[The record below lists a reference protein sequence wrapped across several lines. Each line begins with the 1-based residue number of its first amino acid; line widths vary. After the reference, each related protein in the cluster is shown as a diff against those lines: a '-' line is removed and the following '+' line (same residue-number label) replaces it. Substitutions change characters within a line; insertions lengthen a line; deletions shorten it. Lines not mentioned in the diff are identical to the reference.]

1 MIVGKR
7 KLYVTLAV
15 VLLLGVFVHSAA
27 AAVDVAASDLTIPVD
42 YEKLKDNDKTIS
54 FDKTV
59 KLTNNGNAAENIT
72 LSFENVPSD
81 YTFSVS
87 PASLTLAA
95 NASQDVTVSGKAPV
109 NVDQGTH
116 DVAAL
121 KVSTASGQAST
132 HTFKTDVAPMVE
144 IKKLD
149 VYINGYKEKS
159 IDEDD
164 ETVKDVMPGDEI
176 ELKFTLENL
185 FDEDY
190 DEGDVDGELTVQL
203 DDGGFG
209 EDIDEEESY
218 EVQANEEEEITFTF
232 IVPLDV
238 EDDDFTLDIK
248 LEGKDDNKAAYEE
261 NWKLTMEV
269 ERRKNDVR
277 IDSLT
282 VSPAEVSC
290 VRKVQLS
297 AKVANYGS
305 NNQKHT
311 SLTIENSNLGIN
323 SQYSFNLARGSSS
336 DNSDMIQFYVDIDND
351 VTAGTYPILATAYYE
366 FDVPN
371 DKKTVDLVVKDCAAE
386 ETSASET
393 AEEVTEKTKNISIA
407 TAGAGT
413 TTTTAAAEKG
423 VSSEGNKISAAIVKT
438 VEDPYTTSDVVVAL
452 LIIAFIL
459 VSAVIVL
466 FFIILLKRK

>member
-1 MIVGKR
+1 MVGKT
-7 KLYVTLAV
+7 KLHVIFAV
-15 VLLLGVFVHSAA
+15 VLLVGILIQSAA
-27 AAVDVAASDLTIPVD
+27 AAVDVAASDLTITID
-42 YEKLKDNDKTIS
+42 YEKLKDNDKTVS

-95 NASQDVTVSGKAPV
+95 NASQDVTISGKAPV

-116 DVAAL
+116 DAATL

-132 HTFKTDVAPMVE
+132 HPLKTDVAPMVE
-144 IKKLD
+144 IKTLD

-159 IDEDD
+159 IDEED
-164 ETVKDVMPGDEI
+164 ETIKDVMPGDEI

-190 DEGDVDGELTVQL
+190 DEGDIDGEITLQL
-203 DDGGFG
+203 DDSGFG

-218 EVQANEEEEITFTF
+218 DVKANEEQEITFAF

-238 EDDDFTLDIK
+238 DDDDFTLDIK

-297 AKVANYGS
+297 AKVTNYGS

-311 SLTIENSNLGIN
+311 SLTI
-323 SQYSFNLARGSSS
+323 
-336 DNSDMIQFYVDIDND
+336 
-351 VTAGTYPILATAYYE
+351 
-366 FDVPN
+366 
-371 DKKTVDLVVKDCAAE
+371 
-386 ETSASET
+386 
-393 AEEVTEKTKNISIA
+393 
-407 TAGAGT
+407 
-413 TTTTAAAEKG
+413 
-423 VSSEGNKISAAIVKT
+423 
-438 VEDPYTTSDVVVAL
+438 
-452 LIIAFIL
+452 
-459 VSAVIVL
+459 
-466 FFIILLKRK
+466 